1 MPRHSITESRVQAV
15 IHRLADMVLRL
26 GSVNAVAQGLS
37 QALDDQAGRIYPN
50 RIHGLLTDDPSRGV
64 NTATLDLLEQ
74 ACATFQPE
82 ASSAEWVF
90 SPDAI
95 RSMVATH
102 AAKLPRREALAT
114 VADELGIPVGVV
126 AATAPESTKPA
137 AAIQQDSR
145 LVPDWSWQDDAVE
158 ASLKSLS
165 QGAIKTGL
173 IVPTGGGKTR
183 IALRIALGWLAA
195 QEPSRTVL
203 WVTHRHLLKTQARR
217 TLQALMRES
226 GLGSDEAT
234 QAFERVH
241 FAMTSTLSRTL
252 VGLGD
257 SLSLVIVD
265 EAHHAA
271 ASSYAPIL
279 NLESVPGLFL
289 TATPNRSDA
298 LPIGIDEITYT
309 ITYRELFRRGCIIEP
324 VFDPPEDMPDLDW
337 NSPEGLRDL
346 ADYLLER
353 TDTDF
358 AKPLVAVSLRERAEH
373 LYGALLEQL
382 EMRDS
387 HPLVSDDIA
396 FVHGD
401 ANSRGLP
408 TPGEFLD
415 EFAARPAGILIATSQ
430 LVGEGFDDPSI
441 DAAVITYPSSSIGH
455 LMQVAGRALRAAPGK
470 SAAHVVQVH
479 DSPLEYHFEQR
490 WLYQDISDAL
500 RPALVDLTYSSPADL
515 EIQVRRQLEEHHVFE
530 RIAADLLEELQTV
543 SAGVPIHLMFTGL
556 PYFGGVDD
564 FEAQASWSALFVTPT
579 ERHRFVHA
587 FNELS
592 SRTEDLRDQAAWLSQ
607 RLGRTTS
614 SQHLRTSY
622 ANLVPATEH
631 ARREIAG
638 TPYYG
643 SERRGYRPGRNT
655 TWLKYVT
662 FTFAPAVPPALE
674 ELFADSYN
682 RNPVLAQYVTQPE
695 KWRSALRLELP
706 IHGSEALLLDAE
718 QAVWLNEQLNEIEH
732 MLATSSRP
740 RVLIDLEA
748 WRVAIDTCPLP
759 RRVIEHIEQLL
770 RPERREQHLLALDA
784 EPTAKTTE

>member
-1 MPRHSITESRVQAV
+1 MPRHSITEPRVQAV
-15 IHRLADMVLRL
+15 IGRLAELVLRL

-37 QALDDQAGRIYPN
+37 QALGHQAGRIYPN
-50 RIHGLLTDDPSRGV
+50 RIHGLLMGDPSRGV
-64 NTATLDLLEQ
+64 NTATLELLEQ
-74 ACATFQPE
+74 ACAAFQAE
-82 ASSAEWVF
+82 APSAGWAF
-90 SPDAI
+90 SPDVL
-95 RSMVATH
+95 RSMVATQ
-102 AAKLPRREALAT
+102 AARLPRHEALTT

-126 AATAPESTKPA
+126 AATAPEGAKPA
-137 AAIQQDSR
+137 AAVQHGPR

-165 QGAIKTGL
+165 QGAVKTGL

-183 IALRIALGWLAA
+183 IALRIALQWLAA
-195 QEPSRTVL
+195 QESSRTVL
-203 WVTHRHLLKTQARR
+203 WVTHRRLLKTQARR

-226 GLGSDEAT
+226 GLGADEAT

-241 FAMTSTLSRTL
+241 FAMTSNLGGTLAS
-252 VGLGD
+252 LGE
-257 SLSLVIVD
+257 SLSLLIVD

-271 ASSYAPIL
+271 APSYAPIV
-279 NLESVPGLFL
+279 NFESAPGLFL
-289 TATPNRSDA
+289 TATPNRLDA
-298 LPIGIDEITYT
+298 LPIGIDEIAYT
-309 ITYRELFRRGCIIEP
+309 ITYRELFRRGCVIEP
-324 VFDPPEDMPDLDW
+324 LFDPPEDMPDLDW
-337 NSPEGLRDL
+337 HSPEGVRDL

-353 TDTDF
+353 ADTDF
-358 AKPLVAVSLRERAEH
+358 AKPLVAVSLRERAET
-373 LYGALLEQL
+373 LYEALLEQL
-382 EMRDS
+382 ETRDS
-387 HPLVSDDIA
+387 HPLVSDDIG

-408 TPGEFLD
+408 TPGKFLD

-441 DAAVITYPSSSIGH
+441 DAAVITYPSSSVGH
-455 LMQVAGRALRAAPGK
+455 LMQVAGRALRAAPRK
-470 SAAHVVQVH
+470 TTAHVVQVH
-479 DSPLEYHFEQR
+479 ESPLEYHFEQR

-515 EIQVRRQLEEHHVFE
+515 EAQVRRQLDLHQVSG
-530 RIAADLLEELQTV
+530 RIAADLLEELRTAPA
-543 SAGVPIHLMFTGL
+543 SAPIHLMLTGL
-556 PYFGGVDD
+556 PYFGGGD
-564 FEAQASWSALFVTPT
+564 FEAQASWSALLVTPT
-579 ERHRFVHA
+579 ERHGFVHA

-592 SRTEDLRDQAAWLSQ
+592 SRTEDLRDQEAWLSQ

-614 SQHLRTSY
+614 SQRLRTSY

-643 SERRGYRPGRNT
+643 SQSRGYRPGRNT

-674 ELFADSYN
+674 ELFVDSYN
-682 RNPVLAQYVTQPE
+682 RDPVLAQYVAEPK

-706 IHGSEALLLDAE
+706 IHGSEAFLLDTE
-718 QAVWLNEQLNEIEH
+718 QADWLNEQMSGLERT
-732 MLATSSRP
+732 LAASSRP

-748 WRVAIDTCPLP
+748 WRTAIDRCPLP
-759 RRVIEHIEQLL
+759 RRVIEHIGQLL

-784 EPTAKTTE
+784 ELITKTTE